1 MRLQACWEGL
11 FISGVFAGYFFLTA
25 QLLSRKANGR
35 DLKIFFSGLE
45 FIISDLIA
53 FILRI

>member
-1 MRLQACWEGL
+1 M
-11 FISGVFAGYFFLTA
+11 SGVFAGYFFLTA